1 MHPLIV
7 IPLNPKESNRP
18 LIDLTSVVPNY
29 DVLYSTVRGLI
40 ITRSSLTE
48 QLALSSLQ
56 LAAVYS
62 VISSPGCNFLFFA
75 YKRYFFQLYSGRIS
89 FSVYLQGY
97 YVVYIFVMYHFLQ
110 MGIRILLSYLKNPP
124 SQSSTAKNT
133 ETKNSSFYCTNF
145 FICSI
150 LPAGILVIQ
159 PIKNIKK

>member
-75 YKRYFFQLYSGRIS
+75 YKRYFFQLNSGRIS
-89 FSVYLQGY
+89 FSISLGVLCGVYLCDVSFLTVGY
-97 YVVYIFVMYHFLQ
+97 QDIAFLSEKSTIAIQ
-110 MGIRILLSYLKNPP
+110 HGEKYRNQKQFILLYQLFYLQYIT
-124 SQSSTAKNT
+124 SR
-133 ETKNSSFYCTNF
+133 
-145 FICSI
+145 
-150 LPAGILVIQ
+150 
-159 PIKNIKK
+159 